1 MLQAAE
7 AGDRPDVARVH
18 FFAGAVSNWHRHPGG
33 QHLLLLEGRG
43 RFGLPDA
50 EHELAP
56 GAFLVTPAGERHFH
70 GAAAGSD
77 CVWLTITWGVTEWED
92 MAPEPA

>member
-1 MLQAAE
+1 M
-7 AGDRPDVARVH
+7 H

-56 GAFLVTPAGERHFH
+56 GDFLVTPPGERHFH
-70 GAAAGSD
+70 GAAAGAD
-77 CVWLTITWGVTEWED
+77 CVWLTITWGATEWED
-92 MAPEPA
+92 AAPA